1 MSYVIRAHSTITL
14 FDTDFYRQ
22 RQKFELDLNECH
34 PSTSD
39 NNIGIQFTSF
49 FKKNSPNL
57 IVIFGDLSSK
67 HRDKYYL
74 CCMLCWFGTKRCSQV
89 RQVFTNSAAVNMISK
104 PQGKARENNDV

>member
-39 NNIGIQFTSF
+39 DNIGIQFT
-49 FKKNSPNL
+49 
-57 IVIFGDLSSK
+57 
-67 HRDKYYL
+67 
-74 CCMLCWFGTKRCSQV
+74 
-89 RQVFTNSAAVNMISK
+89 
-104 PQGKARENNDV
+104 